1 MKKRYIIIILVILI
15 AAFGFFYYQNS
26 NQATKVESITVQK
39 TDYVNSLRAS
49 GVVKPIKT
57 VNLSSTITEN
67 IDQINYNEGDL
78 VNKGDIL
85 IEFDDST
92 AQANYRQAVAQ
103 LNSAKASLEQTE
115 SSIQESEAQIRLAE
129 IRLENAQDI
138 NDESLLE
145 EINQAELEINNAK
158 EELERREYLYEN
170 GAIEKIK
177 VDEQK
182 HRVEVLQ
189 SNKSILEQR
198 LLELKKTS
206 NNKVKEAREELN
218 RAKIAYQ
225 SAQKQFHVA
234 EENVNS
240 AQADLNRAEVNLAKY
255 EITSPI
261 DGKILSQNI
270 EVSEYVQPGQ
280 TLLSIGTNDL
290 QIEISPDETELD
302 LISIGDKGFVS
313 PEAYPNSKYEV
324 EIVRISPT
332 VDADRGTID
341 VYLKPVEENS
351 VLIPNMS
358 VSVELVNETI
368 EDIFVL
374 PENYVLEDNSGY
386 YVYVFNNG
394 FAQKQKITVQE
405 KYQNEVIVSEGLING
420 NQLLNPDNLTDGQ
433 EVEIGSE

>member
-1 MKKRYIIIILVILI
+1 MKKRYIIIVLIILI

-26 NQATKVESITVQK
+26 NQVTKVESITVQR

-49 GVVKPIKT
+49 GVVTPVKT

-78 VNKGDIL
+78 VNKGDLL
-85 IEFDDST
+85 IKFDDST
-92 AQANYRQAVAQ
+92 AQANYRQALAQ
-103 LNSAKASLEQTE
+103 LNSAKASLEQTK

-158 EELERREYLYEN
+158 EELNRREYLYEN

-206 NNKVKEAREELN
+206 NNQVKEAREELN

-225 SAQKQFHVA
+225 SAQKQYHVA
-234 EENVNS
+234 EENINS
-240 AQADLNRAEVNLAKY
+240 AQIDLNRAEVNLAKY
-255 EITSPI
+255 KIISPI
-261 DGKILSQNI
+261 DGKILRQNI

-280 TLLSIGTNDL
+280 TLLSIGSNDL

-332 VDADRGTID
+332 VDVDRGTID
-341 VYLKPVEENS
+341 VYLKPVKENTA
-351 VLIPNMS
+351 LIPNMS
-358 VSVELVNETI
+358 VSVELLNDTI

-374 PENYVLEDNSGY
+374 AKNYILEDNNGY
-386 YVYVFNNG
+386 YVYIFNNG
-394 FAQKQKITVQE
+394 QAQKQEISVE
-405 KYQNEVIVSEGLING
+405 EIYQNKIIVSDGLNNG
-420 NQLLNPDNLTDGQ
+420 DKILKPDNLTDGQ
-433 EVEIGSE
+433 DVEIGSE